1 VKYKK
6 IQVLYWCMIGLI
18 SVIVCSFI
26 VSFILVVPVFK
37 ILFGKRRQGM
47 GRIIAIVA
55 LFLVLFS
62 YMVKSFF
69 TVFMSVL
76 PFLIVTLLLGG
87 YMSVKHIRKITV
99 EKKFERM
106 FNVFIVM
113 FFIFYFVVMA
123 FGKAWIGVPVS
134 GLANA
139 ELTDNIDYSTEF
151 NNLRVVPPV
160 LAGAL
165 SRTKNTQSDSHVGDK
180 DIYYDPVEMRL
191 KWISV
196 LEPDNIIIGLSRTSP
211 GFIDGYAG
219 GTLNPSVD
227 FIEKE
232 LVYTEERPLIFNVYT
247 QVWLKDP
254 THEYGD
260 ALLIERNGEYL
271 WLVPLM
277 RNYYGIA
284 MTYDGVATVNAGT
297 GETVIYPK
305 NAIPEWLGKWKVYP
319 QEVASWRVSVYS
331 LFKEGVVNA
340 FVFKKDI
347 DEIPYGTEPYLIN
360 IEDEVYWFVSVEP
373 AGGQEKSA
381 LSGYYLI
388 GANGNNAG
396 KAIFVNKKQ
405 NNFIGPTIA
414 NNYVEA
420 KISNFDGWR
429 AMQPLL
435 YPYQGKDTWVVP
447 ILYTGGEFAG
457 MKLVAVG
464 FVDAD
469 TEKVTIMRAEDAV
482 EGDDSAGPASSRD
495 ELIAEYR
502 KYRDEISVRL
512 EKIDDIVDA
521 LSES

>member
-1 VKYKK
+1 
-6 IQVLYWCMIGLI
+6 MIGLV
-18 SVIVCSFI
+18 SVIVFSVI

-47 GRIIAIVA
+47 GRIISMVA

-76 PFLIVTLLLGG
+76 PFVVVALLLGG
-87 YMSVKHIRKITV
+87 YMSVKHIRKITA
-99 EKKFERM
+99 EKKFEKM
-106 FNVFIVM
+106 FNVFLIM
-113 FFIFYFVVMA
+113 FFIFYFVIMV

-139 ELTDNIDYSTEF
+139 ELTEKIDYSTEY
-151 NNLRVVPPV
+151 NNLRLVPPV

-196 LEPDNIIIGLSRTSP
+196 LEPDNVIIGLSRTSP

-227 FIEKE
+227 FVEKE
-232 LVYTEERPLIFNVYT
+232 LLYTEERPLIYNIYT
-247 QVWLKDP
+247 QVWLKDA

-260 ALLIERNGEYL
+260 ALLIKREDEYL

-277 RNYYGIA
+277 RNYYGIV
-284 MTYDGVATVNAGT
+284 MTYDGVATVNAMT
-297 GETVIYPK
+297 GDTVIYAL
-305 NAIPEWLGKWKVYP
+305 NDIPEWLGKWKIYP

-331 LFKEGVVNA
+331 LFKGGVVNA

-360 IEDEVYWFVSVEP
+360 IENDAYWFVSVEP

-396 KAIFVNKKQ
+396 KTIFVNKKQ

-420 KISNFDGWR
+420 KISNYEGWR

-435 YPYQGKDTWVVP
+435 YPYMGKDTWVVP
-447 ILYTGGEFAG
+447 ILYTGGELSG
-457 MKLVAVG
+457 MKLVGVG
-464 FVDAD
+464 FVDTD
-469 TEKVTIMRAEDAV
+469 TEKVTIQKAENEVA
-482 EGDDSAGPASSRD
+482 GADSTAPASGSD

-502 KYRDEISVRL
+502 KYRDEISERL
-512 EKIDDIVDA
+512 EKIDEIVDA
-521 LSES
+521 LSDAS

>member
-1 VKYKK
+1 
-6 IQVLYWCMIGLI
+6 MIGLI

-26 VSFILVVPVFK
+26 VSFILVVPAFK
-37 ILFGKRRQGM
+37 MMFGKRRRGM
-47 GRIIAIVA
+47 GRIVSMVA

-62 YMVKSFF
+62 YMMKSFF

-76 PFLIVTLLLGG
+76 PFLIVTLLLGT
-87 YMSVKHIRKITV
+87 YMSVKHIRRITV
-99 EKKFERM
+99 EKKFEKM

-134 GLANA
+134 GLVNA
-139 ELTDNIDYSTEF
+139 ELTEKIEYSTEF
-151 NNLRVVPPV
+151 NNLRLVPPV

-165 SRTKNTQSDSHVGDK
+165 SRTKNTQSDSHVGEK

-191 KWISV
+191 KWIAA

-227 FIEKE
+227 FFEKE
-232 LVYTEERPLIFNVYT
+232 LVYTEERPLIFNIYT

-260 ALLIERNGEYL
+260 ALLIKKNDEYL

-277 RNYYGIA
+277 RNYYGIV

-297 GETVIYPK
+297 GDTVIYAV
-305 NAIPEWLGKWKVYP
+305 NEIPEWLEKWRVYP

-331 LFKEGVVNA
+331 MFKHGVINA

-360 IEDEVYWFVSVEP
+360 IEENVYWFVSVEP
-373 AGGQEKSA
+373 AGGQEKRA

-388 GANGNNAG
+388 GANGDNAG
-396 KAIFVNKKQ
+396 EAIFVNKKLK
-405 NNFIGPTIA
+405 NFIGPTVA
-414 NNYVEA
+414 SNYVQS
-420 KISNFDGWR
+420 KVSNYEGWR

-435 YPYQGKDTWVVP
+435 YPYKGKETWVVP
-447 ILYTGGEFAG
+447 ILYVGGELAG
-457 MKLVAVG
+457 MKLVGAG
-464 FVDAD
+464 FVDTD
-469 TEKVTIMRAEDAV
+469 TEVVTIMKAEDEVRGA
-482 EGDDSAGPASSRD
+482 DSVGPASGRD

-502 KYRDEISVRL
+502 KYRDEISERL
-512 EKIDDIVDA
+512 DKIDEIVDA
-521 LSES
+521 LSEKSD